1 MALPLAYIMAVRGWN
16 MPSRWSAMAKLIHV
30 DPFAG
35 NGFYDT
41 EATKATVLCLL
52 WPLDVPQSTAE
63 NGAGPSEYGNIQH
76 HEIISKHV

>member
-1 MALPLAYIMAVRGWN
+1 
-16 MPSRWSAMAKLIHV
+16 MAKLIHV

-63 NGAGPSEYGNIQH
+63 NGAGPSEYSNIQQL
-76 HEIISKHV
+76 S